1 MDVKSKGLLRRMFDA
16 AVSELARRASASE
29 PQARRAYRPPSVA
42 GAPPPQVREW
52 RESRPPAVPPV
63 QSEPLPV
70 EPAGLV
76 AAPVSVAAS
85 VAEPVV
91 QTPPHAPVVI
101 VRGEAGE
108 LRVRWNVSPE
118 HIARSAALLG
128 DPHVPCLRLI
138 SYGSE
143 RDGVAREILDRPNV
157 APRGEC
163 DVREV
168 PERLIATFGLRAGER
183 FVSVAHA
190 VL

>member
-42 GAPPPQVREW
+42 GAPLSQVREP
-52 RESRPPAVPPV
+52 RESRPPVAPPVHREPVEAVP
-63 QSEPLPV
+63 
-70 EPAGLV
+70 ALV
-76 AAPVSVAAS
+76 AAAPR
-85 VAEPVV
+85 VAEAPVEA
-91 QTPPHAPVVI
+91 PPHAPVVI
-101 VRGEAGE
+101 VRGAAGD

>member
-42 GAPPPQVREW
+42 GAPLPQVREP
-52 RESRPPAVPPV
+52 RESRPPVPPPV
-63 QSEPLPV
+63 QSEPMQAELA
-70 EPAGLV
+70 PAA
-76 AAPVSVAAS
+76 AAPLA
-85 VAEPVV
+85 AEPPV
-91 QTPPHAPVVI
+91 QALPHAPVVI
-101 VRGEAGE
+101 VRGDAGE

-118 HIARSAALLG
+118 HIARSAALLA

-168 PERLIATFGLRAGER
+168 PERLIATFGLRAGDR